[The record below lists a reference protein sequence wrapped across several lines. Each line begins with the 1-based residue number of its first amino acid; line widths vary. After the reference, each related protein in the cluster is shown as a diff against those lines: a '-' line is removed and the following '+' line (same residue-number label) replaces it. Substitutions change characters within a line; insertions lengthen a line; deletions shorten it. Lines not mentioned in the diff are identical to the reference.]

1 MISEIQHP
9 FSQTFFFS
17 EKESDDGLSLSFESD
32 NDYTSDREGYNTYIA
47 QLLDV
52 LPVTKYITETN
63 INIAIVKPVVPGI
76 LNLDYNYSGMS
87 KQLVDALYTEVD
99 WGCVMNHKIF
109 ESISNTVHTANLQ
122 IL

>member
-1 MISEIQHP
+1 MPLLI
-9 FSQTFFFS
+9 
-17 EKESDDGLSLSFESD
+17 ESD
-32 NDYTSDREGYNTYIA
+32 NDYSSDREGYNTYIA

-87 KQLVDALYTEVD
+87 KQLVDALYTEVN
-99 WGCVMNHKIF
+99 WRFVMNHESF
-109 ESISNTVHTANLQ
+109 DSISTQFFN
-122 IL
+122 